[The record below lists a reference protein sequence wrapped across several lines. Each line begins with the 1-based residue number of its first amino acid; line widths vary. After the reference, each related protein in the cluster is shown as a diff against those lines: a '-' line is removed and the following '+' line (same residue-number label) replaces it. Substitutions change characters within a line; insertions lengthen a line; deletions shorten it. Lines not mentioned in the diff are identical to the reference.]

1 MITGCPFTISKNNK
15 GVVVMNNSMNWDALL
30 EQCKKDAQ
38 AQDAAL
44 EWYLNEWVNMSE
56 KE

>member
-1 MITGCPFTISKNNK
+1 
-15 GVVVMNNSMNWDALL
+15 MNNSMNWEALL

-56 KE
+56 KEQMEYVQNL